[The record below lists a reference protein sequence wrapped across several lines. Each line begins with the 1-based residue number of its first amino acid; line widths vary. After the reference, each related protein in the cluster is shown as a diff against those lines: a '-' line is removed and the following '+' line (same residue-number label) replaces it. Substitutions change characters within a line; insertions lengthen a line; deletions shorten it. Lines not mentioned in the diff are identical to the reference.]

1 MSIQAYQS
9 AATRSENPRETEYR
23 VFATVTANLMKAKDK
38 GRNDLA
44 ALSAAIQ
51 DNRRLWSIFA
61 LDCANEG
68 NQYGQAVRAQII
80 SLSLFVDR
88 HCSAVLR
95 DGADLDTLIDLN
107 RTMMEGLAGR

>member
-23 VFATVTANLMKAKDK
+23 VFATVTANLMKVKDS

-61 LDCANEG
+61 LDCAHEDNG
-68 NQYGQAVRAQII
+68 FDQAMRAQII
-80 SLSLFVDR
+80 SLALFVDR
-88 HCSAVLR
+88 QCGAVLR
-95 DGADLDTLIDLN
+95 EGAEIESLIDIN
-107 RTMMEGLAGR
+107 RSIMEGLAGR